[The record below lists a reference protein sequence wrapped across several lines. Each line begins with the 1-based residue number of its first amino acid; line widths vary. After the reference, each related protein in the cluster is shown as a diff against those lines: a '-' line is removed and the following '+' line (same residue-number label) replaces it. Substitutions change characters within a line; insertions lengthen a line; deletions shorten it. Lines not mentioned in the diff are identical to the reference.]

1 MEKVRLGS
9 TNLMVTRTAMGCLP
23 IQRISF
29 DDAKAILRRAYDSGI
44 NFFDTARAYSD
55 SEEKIGYALSDV
67 RENIIIATKSG
78 AKTGEEMKAQL
89 ETSLKNLKTDYIDIY
104 QFHTPS
110 FVPKPGGADGLYDA
124 ALEAKKQG
132 KIRHIGI
139 TNHSL
144 TVAREAVESGLYE
157 TLQYPFNHLS
167 AQEEIDLV
175 NLCAEKD
182 VGFICMKGMSGG
194 LVTNARIPF
203 AFIRQYK
210 NAVPIWG
217 VQRMSEIEEFIALEK
232 EPPALTDEM
241 RAEIAKD
248 RQELAGAFCR
258 SCGYCMPCPVGIPIN
273 NANRMRE
280 LLTRSPYKNWI
291 TPAWQANMEKIAD
304 CIECGVCATKCP
316 YGLKPY
322 ETMKGQLEFY
332 HNFVKEHSSEL

>member
-1 MEKVRLGS
+1 MQKIIFGS
-9 TNLMVTRTAMGCLP
+9 TGLEVTRTAMGCLP

-29 DDAKAILRRAYDSGI
+29 DEARDILRRAYESGI

-67 RENIIIATKSG
+67 RENIVIATKSG
-78 AKTGEEMKAQL
+78 AKNATELRAHL

-104 QFHTPS
+104 QFHNPS
-110 FVPKPGGADGLYDA
+110 FVPVPGGEDGLYDE
-124 ALEAKKQG
+124 ALKAKAEG

-144 TVAREAVESGLYE
+144 DIAREAVKSGLYE

-167 AQEEIDLV
+167 TQEEIDLV
-175 NLCAEKD
+175 NLCKEKN

-194 LVTNARIPF
+194 LVTNACVPF
-203 AFIRQYK
+203 AFIRQFE

-217 VQRMSEIEEFIALEK
+217 VQRMSEIEEFISLEN
-232 EPPALTDEM
+232 EPPMLTDDM
-241 RAEIAKD
+241 RAVIEKD
-248 RQELAGAFCR
+248 RRELAGAFCR
-258 SCGYCMPCPVGIPIN
+258 SCGYCLPCPVGIPIS

-291 TPAWQANMEKIAD
+291 TAQWRIDMEKIEN
-304 CIECGVCATKCP
+304 CIKCGVCATKCP

-322 ETMKGQLEFY
+322 ETLPEQLKFY
-332 HNFVKEHSSEL
+332 RRFLKEHADE

>member
-1 MEKVRLGS
+1 MDKIRLGS
-9 TNLMVTRTAMGCLP
+9 TGLMVTRTAMGCLP
-23 IQRISF
+23 IQRVDF
-29 DDAKAILRRAYDSGI
+29 DTAKAILRRAYDAGI

-55 SEEKIGYALSDV
+55 SEEKVGYALSDV
-67 RENIIIATKSG
+67 RENIVIATKSG
-78 AKTGEEMKAQL
+78 AKTGEELKAQL
-89 ETSLKNLKTDYIDIY
+89 ETTLKNLKTDYIDIY
-104 QFHTPS
+104 QFHNPS
-110 FVPKPGGADGLYDA
+110 YMPVPGGEDGLYDA
-124 ALEAKKQG
+124 ALEAKKAG

-144 TVAREAVESGLYE
+144 ELSRQAVESGLFE

-167 AQEEIDLV
+167 TQDEIDLV

-203 AFIRQYK
+203 AFIRQYE

-217 VQRMSEIEEFIALEK
+217 VQRLSEIEEFIELENN
-232 EPPALTDEM
+232 PPALTPEM
-241 RAEIAKD
+241 QAEIARD

-258 SCGYCMPCPVGIPIN
+258 GCGYCLPCPAGIPIN

-291 TPAWQANMEKIAD
+291 SPAWQENMEKIAD
-304 CIECGVCATKCP
+304 CIECGACASRCP
-316 YGLKPY
+316 YNLKPY
-322 ETMKGQLEFY
+322 ETMKSQLEFY
-332 HNFVKEHSSEL
+332 RNFVKEHASEV